1 MNIQVGQLDDDK
13 YIICCY
19 NLFENF
25 RRKIKDISFMWDNVI
40 LRVVNIITGVNLFI
54 YEMCK

>member
-1 MNIQVGQLDDDK
+1 MNIQVAQLDEDK

-40 LRVVNIITGVNLFI
+40 LRAVNVITGVNLFI